1 MKTSISIAISLLA
14 IFGATS
20 IAAEVAVDDE
30 LIARAVLPLPESLR
44 SDAGV
49 YTYDPDSGARI
60 ALREGTNAVE
70 CKIRDENEHTWCYPK
85 STAAR
90 RDYSAKLAASGLEGD
105 ELRAAEAAA
114 EEAGTIQP
122 YPPGAMLYRLDESEG
137 GIKLLW
143 VVMLPNLVA
152 ADLGI
157 STAGRFQSAVSGKGT
172 PWMMREGTSTA
183 HLMIPVNGTDLSN
196 PGGAEAPLDPDT
208 YHPYIRATLPLPADL
223 RRETTV
229 VSYDK
234 ESGER
239 ETLRPGTNTLV
250 CVARNTETGLTRC
263 MHKENLAELDLR
275 MKLRAEGKKTN
286 KEIET
291 AVMAAVGSGK
301 LPPRRF
307 GGLAY
312 RYNEGDDGLKLMWV
326 LRLPGVTGK
335 ETGLPTVADRDSLK
349 MGKGTPWLRQ
359 QGTPRA
365 HLMIPING
373 TELSNFH

>member
-1 MKTSISIAISLLA
+1 MRTSIWIAMSVFA

-20 IAAEVAVDDE
+20 VAAETAIDDR

-44 SDAGV
+44 AAAAV
-49 YTYDPDSGARI
+49 YTYDAESGARI
-60 ALREGTNAVE
+60 PLRAGTNAVE

-114 EEAGTIQP
+114 EEAGTIEP

-137 GIKLLW
+137 GINLLW

-157 STAGRFQSAVSGKGT
+157 STAGRFQSSVSGRGT

-208 YHPYIRATLPLPADL
+208 FHPYIRATLPLPADL

-229 VSYDK
+229 VSYDN

-239 ETLRPGTNTLV
+239 QTLRPGTNTLV
-250 CVARNTETGLTRC
+250 CVTRNSETDLTRC
-263 MHKENLAELDLR
+263 MHKDNLAELDLR
-275 MKLRAEGKKTN
+275 MKLRAEGNNSN
-286 KEIET
+286 KEMET
-291 AVMAAVGSGK
+291 AVKAAVESGT
-301 LPPRRF
+301 LPPRQF

-312 RYNEGDDGLKLMWV
+312 RYYEGDKGLRLLWV
-326 LRLPGVTGK
+326 LRLPGVTGE
-335 ETGLPTVADRDSLK
+335 ETGLPTVADRESLK
-349 MGKGTPWLRQ
+349 IGKGTPWLRQ
-359 QGTPRA
+359 AKARRGCGSKARHA
-365 HLMIPING
+365 H
-373 TELSNFH
+373 T

>member
-1 MKTSISIAISLLA
+1 MSVFA

-20 IAAEVAVDDE
+20 VAAETAIDDR

-44 SDAGV
+44 AAAAV
-49 YTYDPDSGARI
+49 YTYDAESGARI
-60 ALREGTNAVE
+60 PLRAGTNALE

-114 EEAGTIQP
+114 EEAGTIEP

-137 GIKLLW
+137 GINLLW

-157 STAGRFQSAVSGKGT
+157 STAGRFQSSVSGRGT

-208 YHPYIRATLPLPADL
+208 FHPYIRATLPLPADL

-229 VSYDK
+229 VSYDN

-239 ETLRPGTNTLV
+239 QTLRPGTNTLV
-250 CVARNTETGLTRC
+250 CVTRNSETDLTRC
-263 MHKENLAELDLR
+263 MHKDNLAELDLR
-275 MKLRAEGKKTN
+275 MKLRAEGNNSN
-286 KEIET
+286 KEMET
-291 AVMAAVGSGK
+291 AVKAAVESGT
-301 LPPRRF
+301 LPPRQF

-312 RYNEGDDGLKLMWV
+312 RYYEGDKGLRLLWV
-326 LRLPGVTGK
+326 LRLPGVTGE
-335 ETGLPTVADRDSLK
+335 ETGLPTVADRESLK
-349 MGKGTPWLRQ
+349 IGKGTPWLRQ

-373 TELSNFH
+373 TELSNFY